1 MARARIEDGQLII
14 SMKGIRKFL
23 AMKNEVSVPLTSI
36 VSVTT
41 GFDSD
46 DLPKTLEKVLGTNSD
61 AFYTGGRFRE
71 GGFWNLDGDKWFFDL
86 RTKEAKDAIVITL
99 KDDELNKLVSGC
111 ENVEETVAL
120 ILHALDNR

>member
-36 VSVTT
+36 VSVAT
-41 GFDSD
+41 GFDLE
-46 DLPKTLEKVLGTNSD
+46 DLPKTLEKVLGSNSD
-61 AFYTGGRFRE
+61 TFYTGGRFRE

-99 KDDELNKLVSGC
+99 KDDEFKKLVIGC
-111 ENVEETVAL
+111 ENPSEIVAL
-120 ILHALDNR
+120 IEQALDNR